1 MSKAIGGDRK
11 VARIK
16 KEKIE
21 TASIPPVESF
31 EARENQLI
39 SLAMDRAEKQIRE
52 GTVSSQVLTH
62 FLKLGTEKAS
72 LENEKIKNENEMLKA
87 KVETLRSQQRSEELY
102 QQALNAMRSYAGLDD
117 FEEDYSDEDD

>member
-1 MSKAIGGDRK
+1 M
-11 VARIK
+11 ARTK

-21 TASIPPVESF
+21 TPSIPPVESL

-39 SLAMDRAEKQIRE
+39 ALAMDRAEQQIRS
-52 GTVSSQVLTH
+52 GKVSSQVLTH
-62 FLKLGTEKAS
+62 FLRLGTEKSA

-102 QQALNAMRSYAGLDD
+102 QEALNAMRSYAGLDD
-117 FEEDYSDEDD
+117 FEEDYGEEEYD